1 MDIVKS
7 SCIRRVYV
15 VVLKRRKRRRVA
27 LNVTLKARAF
37 FCVDVEKENG
47 VRKSKRR
54 RRDFLR
60 KKNRAR
66 VSGFIRDGIYI
77 EYRVS
82 ILSRLK
88 RLLRFQSEKRDFVR
102 HRFFVDQV
110 PGFI

>member
-1 MDIVKS
+1 M
-7 SCIRRVYV
+7 
-15 VVLKRRKRRRVA
+15 L
-27 LNVTLKARAF
+27 
-37 FCVDVEKENG
+37 KENG

-66 VSGFIRDGIYI
+66 VSLIRDGIYI

-82 ILSRLK
+82 IISRLK

>member
-7 SCIRRVYV
+7 SCIRRVCV

-37 FCVDVEKENG
+37 FCVDVKENG
-47 VRKSKRR
+47 LRKSKRR

-66 VSGFIRDGIYI
+66 VSFIRDGIYI